1 MFKRLHNHYSF
12 LDSQTVP
19 QSATDCRP
27 LHPLHAIFHLFMA
40 GSTVFV
46 IHFLLSKAH
55 QRDDAARFAL
65 PV

>member
-19 QSATDCRP
+19 QSPTDCR
-27 LHPLHAIFHLFMA
+27 LHPLHATYHLFIA
-40 GSTVFV
+40 RFRVFV
-46 IHFLLSKAH
+46 IRFLLSKAH
-55 QRDDAARFAL
+55 QKDDAARFAL

>member
-19 QSATDCRP
+19 QSATDY
-27 LHPLHAIFHLFMA
+27 PLHAIYHLFIA
-40 GSTVFV
+40 GSTAFV